1 MVLHY
6 DALSGLDW
14 PIEAKRLT
22 PLGDAFK
29 KASKAMTKGAPPTG
43 LVASGEICLISIQI
57 CPILRTE
64 WHSPCDNGLLAV
76 NENVP
81 VY

>member
-1 MVLHY
+1 MVLRY

-29 KASKAMTKGAPPTG
+29 KASKAKTKGAPSTG
-43 LVASGEICLISIQI
+43 LVASGRICPISIQN
-57 CPILRTE
+57 CPILRIE
-64 WHSPCDNGLLAV
+64 WHSPCNNGLLAV
-76 NENVP
+76 HENVP

>member
-29 KASKAMTKGAPPTG
+29 KASKAKTKGPHSAG
-43 LVASGEICLISIQI
+43 L
-57 CPILRTE
+57 
-64 WHSPCDNGLLAV
+64 GL
-76 NENVP
+76 
-81 VY
+81 